1 MTVHAGDVGELRGYV
16 SRETAHRG
24 HFNLSLLFKLLAP
37 NTGGVL
43 YLGGI
48 IGKLGYIDR
57 TIPYPRWVSKNP
69 CPSPSGG
76 GQGFF

>member
-1 MTVHAGDVGELRGYV
+1 MIPTINVLELSNANCMQSSENV
-16 SRETAHRG
+16 LQE
-24 HFNLSLLFKLLAP
+24 LS
-37 NTGGVL
+37 T
-43 YLGGI
+43 

-76 GQGFF
+76 GQGFFDTHLG